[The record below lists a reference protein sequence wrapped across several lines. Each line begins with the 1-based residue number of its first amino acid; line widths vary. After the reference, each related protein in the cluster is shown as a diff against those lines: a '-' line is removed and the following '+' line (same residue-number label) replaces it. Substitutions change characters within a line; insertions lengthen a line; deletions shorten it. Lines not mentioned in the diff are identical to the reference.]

1 MASDPNNADGTYR
14 KYEQKKDEEE
24 DLIQS
29 AQSEED
35 MELKHQLELY
45 VHIILQD
52 SETGLKRNAL
62 ESLRHEIRISTS
74 SMTAVPKPLKFLYLH
89 YATLKAFY
97 ETMADLDL
105 KKLLADILSIL
116 VSTMPA
122 EGDRALAHEKISQGP
137 RQHRHLRGKFDLRNL
152 AGEVSQE
159 YVERRSGEDNEI
171 DDLMELH
178 NAEHEAVDLL
188 LEVED
193 LSTLVDHVNSTT
205 YERACL
211 YLISIARFLPK
222 SDAFTAMDVAHSIY
236 MDFHEFTRA
245 LQTSLF
251 LDIEEVCTKYPELNM
266 LQLLILRVNI
276 VPFMA
281 KSITINDAYTFV
293 DTPIRDPRK
302 NPNDL
307 RELLV
312 LGSGTHPST
321 RNNPRRPS
329 PEASVI
335 TFISA
340 RVSDLILAPGVPPSR
355 DVEDIFRLCDDLSQK
370 NQFCCILARHGIA
383 FQLDDFSCKNDDDRV
398 LLQNIINNHRL
409 SEGYLIL
416 AHDIEVMEPKLPT
429 DIFKAHLLDNR
440 GSAAASIETAGLNL
454 AATFVNAF
462 VNAGFQRDSLTTDAT
477 GEWLFKNKEHRR
489 ISATASLGMIYL
501 WDVAAGLAPIKK
513 YLFNNDNHIVAG
525 ALLAAGIVNCG
536 INIDSDP
543 ALELFNHFLD
553 EENLDQCVK
562 LGAIMGMGLS
572 YAGTKNQ
579 EIKSRLTPIIED
591 VNSPPDVTVF
601 AAISLGLVFVG
612 TCNSLVTQTL
622 LSVLQSRIDSA
633 FGDPLTRLL
642 PLSLGLNLLGKQERA
657 EAAYVAFTSQ
667 FNTNIRKYCDTT
679 LLSCAYAGTG
689 NLLEVQHFLGQCNEQ
704 LEEAGAH
711 LGPAVIGIAMV
722 AMAEEVGLQM
732 ATRSL
737 EHRSQSGEPNI
748 RRAVPLALALLY
760 ISDPKA
766 ALISLGLIG
775 AGTNNG
781 RIAGI
786 LRNLSSFYNGEE
798 DLLFCVQIAQGLL
811 HMGKGLLTLAPYH
824 SDRFLLCR
832 TALAGIIILLHA
844 CLNMRATILGKYH
857 YVIYYLVLAM
867 QPRMLMT
874 VDESLKPLSVPVRV
888 GQAVND
894 GQAGRPRTITSFKT
908 HSTPILL
915 GAGEKAELATNK
927 YIPLSPFLEGFVILK
942 KNPNYRDDS

>member
-251 LDIEEVCTKYPELNM
+251 LDIEEVRTKYPELNM
-266 LQLLILRVNI
+266 LQLLIL
-276 VPFMA
+276 
-281 KSITINDAYTFV
+281 
-293 DTPIRDPRK
+293 
-302 NPNDL
+302 
-307 RELLV
+307 
-312 LGSGTHPST
+312 
-321 RNNPRRPS
+321 
-329 PEASVI
+329 
-335 TFISA
+335 
-340 RVSDLILAPGVPPSR
+340 R

-462 VNAGFQRDSLTTDAT
+462 VNAGFQQVYIMRMYNPPMHPDSLMTDAT